1 MYVNILKICIL
12 LGKIELNIKFKLY
25 FETRVLNT
33 MNVIIDS
40 EIKISDIFFFYYI
53 PLYIL
58 LKFLKYM

>member
-1 MYVNILKICIL
+1 
-12 LGKIELNIKFKLY
+12 
-25 FETRVLNT
+25 